1 MQLSFTRTCLTLKM
15 VMFLWNEDDFV
26 TEEENMEK
34 IKPFAEEEIKK
45 ALLLWKKQ
53 GCWAR
58 WVPY

>member
-1 MQLSFTRTCLTLKM
+1 M

-53 GCWAR
+53 GCWAI